1 MTQIKQIDGSTLKAW
16 LETDDVLLI
25 DVREA
30 NEFASWRV
38 PNAQSMPLS
47 QIENLIPTL
56 KDEKR
61 KIVFQ
66 CLGGQRS
73 MAACNK
79 AKDILQKEELY
90 NLTGGIKAWDK
101 AGFPVVRETKECK
114 ACTLPM
120 SRQVLM
126 AAGGLNIVFSMIGFT
141 SSIGTFLTLLL
152 GGGLLF
158 GGLTGICG
166 LSMLLEKMP
175 WNKK

>member
-1 MTQIKQIDGSTLKAW
+1 MTQIKEIDGSTLKAW

-30 NEFASWRV
+30 NEFASWRIA
-38 PNAQSMPLS
+38 NAQSMPLS
-47 QIENLIPTL
+47 QIEDLIPTL

-79 AKDILQKEELY
+79 AQDILPNDEVY

-101 AGFPVVRETKECK
+101 AGFPVIQDTQGRKK
-114 ACTLPM
+114 CTLPIT
-120 SRQVLM
+120 RQVFV
-126 AAGGLNIVFSMIGFT
+126 AAGILNIVFSMIGFT
-141 SSIGTFLTLLL
+141 SSIGIFLTLLL

-158 GGLTGICG
+158 GGVTGICG
-166 LSMLLEKMP
+166 MAILLEKMP